1 MTSSKT
7 RRTRSAHRPRASP
20 RPRPWP
26 ACAVRSGPTRF
37 AAPSC
42 SPRVVCARSPAGSMR
57 RCTLRSGMTPPG
69 MSRTRCTNALTRSSK
84 AAIWWTGRAVGSAVL
99 LLTARPPDRLSA
111 QATIDTIVVVNH
123 NIFDLSDDAPGFLAR
138 LANRLHVPTRT
149 GVIRRTL
156 LLNPGDRY
164 DSARV
169 AESERALRGLHVF
182 SRVRFDTTRLDGRL
196 ALRVA
201 TTDGWSTKPQVGYSS
216 SGGSVSWLVGL
227 VEDNLLGTATSLTAV
242 YNDTPDRS
250 IFSLGYVNP
259 YFFARRA
266 RLS

>member
-1 MTSSKT
+1 
-7 RRTRSAHRPRASP
+7 
-20 RPRPWP
+20 
-26 ACAVRSGPTRF
+26 
-37 AAPSC
+37 
-42 SPRVVCARSPAGSMR
+42 
-57 RCTLRSGMTPPG
+57 
-69 MSRTRCTNALTRSSK
+69 
-84 AAIWWTGRAVGSAVL
+84 
-99 LLTARPPDRLSA
+99 
-111 QATIDTIVVVNH
+111 
-123 NIFDLSDDAPGFLAR
+123 PGFLAR

-250 IFSLGYVNP
+250 IFSLRYVNP
-259 YFFARRA
+259 YLFARRA
-266 RLS
+266 RLSAEYKGKSDGRRGQWLAGVPFYEIAAPRALLTDGQAASERILRCRHGSPLVTLERLRVPAWASRCGGNCPRCGRAGSSCCAPGRTESSPPVFPTRGVCRGGSPWPARTCRNRRWCCT